1 MSETTNTC
9 PICYEEY
16 DNNIHK
22 KEGNCYHEEIIS
34 PCIHFFCK
42 DCIIKLGQ
50 SQDGK
55 CPICR
60 ENIEHLIVIVSST
73 PTPAIPNIRRTSNQR
88 TSNQRTSNQ
97 RTSNQRTSNQRTSN
111 QRNTDTDSD
120 SDSDSDSNSDSNS
133 DSDSDSEEKIKQ
145 ILKLK
150 KLLKGKGIT
159 ISCRGKKNIHIT
171 I

>member
-73 PTPAIPNIRRTSNQR
+73 PTPAIPKKHRDKTKCNTRRGCSCNP
-88 TSNQRTSNQ
+88 N
-97 RTSNQRTSNQRTSN
+97 
-111 QRNTDTDSD
+111 DSD
-120 SDSDSDSNSDSNS
+120 YDADEHIYVQDGTDS